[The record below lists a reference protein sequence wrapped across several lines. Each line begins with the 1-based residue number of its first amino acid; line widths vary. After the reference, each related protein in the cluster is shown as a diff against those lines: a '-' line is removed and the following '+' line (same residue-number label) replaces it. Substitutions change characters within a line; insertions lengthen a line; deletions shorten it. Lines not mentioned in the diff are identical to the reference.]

1 MKKRY
6 HFVIQNEEKN
16 LVICCLYVENS
27 HFVQN
32 DIAF

>member
-6 HFVIQNEEKN
+6 HFVIQNEEKD